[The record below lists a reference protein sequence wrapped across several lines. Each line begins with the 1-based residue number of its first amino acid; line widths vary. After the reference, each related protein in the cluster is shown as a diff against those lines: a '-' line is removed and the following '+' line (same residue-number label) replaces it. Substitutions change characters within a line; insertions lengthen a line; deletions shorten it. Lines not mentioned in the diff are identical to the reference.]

1 MGRILRESVPR
12 SGPKIHYCVPAGACL
27 FARRSPL
34 ERTCNTLGCLL
45 TQLLYDI
52 LKSRVYDVAR
62 ETPLDPAPRLSRRL
76 SNEVLLKREDLQPVF
91 SFKLRGAYNRIAH
104 LREDERARGVV
115 TASAGN
121 HSQGVA
127 FSAKTL
133 GLKATIVMPQ
143 TTPQIKLDAVR
154 AMGAEVV
161 LAGDS
166 YADAKAHC
174 DTIVAETGLTFIH
187 PFDDPLVIAGQGTIG
202 AEILRHSQD
211 RLSAVFVPVGGG
223 GLIAGIAGYLK
234 ALRPDVKMIG
244 VEPYEADAMY
254 QSLAAGRRVR
264 LDHVGMFA
272 EGVAVCEV
280 GELTFP
286 IVRETVDEIVRV
298 TNDEICAAI
307 KDVFDDTRT
316 VMEPAGALS
325 VAGLKAW
332 VEREGVRDQALVA
345 VLSGANINF
354 DRLRFVAERAEVGE
368 AREALLAVTIP
379 ERPGA
384 FLEFCAA
391 IGRRVVT
398 EFNYRLSGRG
408 QAHIFVGVAT
418 ESRQDAAALAAM
430 LNASGYETADLTD
443 NEMAKLHVR
452 HMVGGHA
459 PEVRHERLY
468 RFEFPE
474 RPGAL
479 TGFLDKLGGRWN
491 ISLFHYRNHGA
502 DFGRVLAGFEVEEA
516 DLPAFRAFLD
526 GLGYPCTSE
535 QDNPAYAFFLG

>member
-1 MGRILRESVPR
+1 MLTR
-12 SGPKIHYCVPAGACL
+12 
-27 FARRSPL
+27 
-34 ERTCNTLGCLL
+34 LL
-45 TQLLYDI
+45 HDI

-62 ETPLDPAPRLSRRL
+62 ETPLDIAPRLSKRL
-76 SNEVLLKREDLQPVF
+76 SNEVLFKREDLQPVF
-91 SFKLRGAYNRIAH
+91 SFKIRGAYNKIAH
-104 LREDERARGVV
+104 LSEQEWACGII

-127 FSAKTL
+127 FSARKL
-133 GLKATIVMPQ
+133 GLRATIVMPQ
-143 TTPQIKLDAVR
+143 TTPQIKVDAVR
-154 AMGAEVV
+154 AMGADVV
-161 LAGDS
+161 LSGDS
-166 YADAKAHC
+166 YADAKTHC
-174 DTIVAETGLTFIH
+174 DQLVAETRMAFIH

-234 ALRPDVKMIG
+234 ILRPDVKVIG
-244 VEPYEADAMY
+244 VEPFEADAMY
-254 QSLAAGRRVR
+254 QSLAAGRRVK
-264 LDHVGMFA
+264 LDQVGIFA
-272 EGVAVCEV
+272 DGVAVREV

-286 IVRETVDEIVRV
+286 IVQKAVDDIVRV
-298 TNDEICAAI
+298 SNDEICGAI

-316 VMEPAGALS
+316 VMEPAGALA

-332 VEREGVRDQALVA
+332 VEREGARDQSLVA
-345 VLSGANINF
+345 VLSGANMNF

-368 AREALLAVTIP
+368 ARESLLAVTIP

-384 FLEFCAA
+384 FRDFCA
-391 IGRRVVT
+391 IVGRRVVT
-398 EFNYRLSGRG
+398 EFNYRLSGRDK
-408 QAHIFVGVAT
+408 AHIFVGVAT
-418 ESRQDAAALAAM
+418 PSKQDGRALGAALTAR
-430 LNASGYETADLTD
+430 GYETVDLTD

-459 PEVRHERLY
+459 PDVRHERLC
-468 RFEFPE
+468 RFQFPE

-479 TGFLDKLGGRWN
+479 MEFLDKLGGRWN

-502 DFGRVLAGFEVEEA
+502 DFGRVLAGFEVEDQ
-516 DLPAFRAFLD
+516 DLPQFRAFLD
-526 GLGYPCTSE
+526 ALGYPYTSE

>member
-1 MGRILRESVPR
+1 M
-12 SGPKIHYCVPAGACL
+12 
-27 FARRSPL
+27 
-34 ERTCNTLGCLL
+34 L
-45 TQLLYDI
+45 TQLLHDI

-62 ETPLDPAPRLSRRL
+62 ETPLDLAPRLSRRL

-91 SFKLRGAYNRIAH
+91 SFKLRGAYNKIAH
-104 LREDERARGVV
+104 LREEEWARGII

-127 FSAKTL
+127 FSAKKL

-143 TTPQIKLDAVR
+143 TTPQIKVDAVR
-154 AMGAEVV
+154 SMGAAVE

-166 YADAKAHC
+166 YSDAQTRC
-174 DTIVAETGLTFIH
+174 DTLVKETGLTFIH

-234 ALRPDVKMIG
+234 SLRPDVKVIG
-244 VEPYEADAMY
+244 VEPYESDAMY
-254 QSLAAGRRVR
+254 QSLKAGRRVR
-264 LDHVGMFA
+264 LDHVGIFA
-272 EGVAVCEV
+272 DGVAVREV

-286 IVRETVDEIVRV
+286 IVRQTVDEIVRV
-298 TNDEICAAI
+298 SNDEICAAI

-332 VEREGVRDQALVA
+332 VEREGVRDQSLVA

-379 ERPGA
+379 ERAGA
-384 FLEFCAA
+384 FREFCAA

-398 EFNYRLSGRG
+398 EFNYRLSGRR

-418 ESRQDAAALAAM
+418 QSRQDAAALASM
-430 LNASGYETADLTD
+430 LNASGYETVDLTD

-459 PEVRHERLY
+459 PEVRHERLC

-479 TGFLDKLGGRWN
+479 TEFLDTLGGRWN

-502 DFGRVLAGFEVEEA
+502 DFGRVLAGFEVEEP
-516 DLPAFRAFLD
+516 DLPEFRAFLD
-526 GLGYPCTSE
+526 ALGYPYTPE
-535 QDNPAYAFFLG
+535 QDNPAYSFFLG